1 MKRTPVL
8 VLLLS
13 LVVLLAGCT
22 TMSTSGGYTL
32 ERGKTLRG
40 NLMVTSGSATLEE
53 DSRVSGSVF
62 VTSGTLNVGA
72 HAEIEGDVIA
82 TSGNVRLGPRAV
94 VRGDVITASGR
105 VIQDESARVEGRV
118 STDGL
123 GFSGWLVSTCCLPP
137 VVLLLVLSYWLVS
150 LVAKRPAPGA
160 PAGRASSLVGGVVL
174 ILIGAL
180 ILAQNLTDLHLRNW
194 WALFILIPALS
205 SLVTA
210 WRIFRAKRRLG
221 AARGPLVGGVALLLV
236 VVIFVFDLSWGT
248 LWPLFLILIGVG
260 ALIAR

>member
-13 LVVLLAGCT
+13 LVVLLSGCT
-22 TMSTSGGYTL
+22 TMSTSGDYTL
-32 ERGKTLRG
+32 KRGKTLQG

-53 DSRVSGSVF
+53 DSRVTGSVF
-62 VTSGTLNVGA
+62 VTSGTLNVGTR
-72 HAEIEGDVIA
+72 AEIEGDVIA
-82 TSGNVRLGPRAV
+82 TSGDVRLGPRAV
-94 VRGDVITASGR
+94 VRGDVIMTSGR
-105 VIQDESARVEGRV
+105 VIQDESARVEGKV

-123 GFSGWLVSTCCLPP
+123 GFSGWIVNTCCLPP
-137 VVLLLVLSYWLVS
+137 VVLLLVLFYWFIS
-150 LVAKRPAPGA
+150 LIAKRPTPDA
-160 PAGRASSLVGGVVL
+160 PAGCTSSLVGGVVL

-180 ILAQNLTDLHLRNW
+180 ILVQNLTDLHLRNW

-210 WRIFRAKRRLG
+210 WRIFRAQGRLG
-221 AARGPLVGGVALLLV
+221 AARGPLVGGAVLLLV
-236 VVIFVFDLSWGT
+236 VIIFVFNLSWGT
-248 LWPLFLILIGVG
+248 MWPLFLIIIGVG